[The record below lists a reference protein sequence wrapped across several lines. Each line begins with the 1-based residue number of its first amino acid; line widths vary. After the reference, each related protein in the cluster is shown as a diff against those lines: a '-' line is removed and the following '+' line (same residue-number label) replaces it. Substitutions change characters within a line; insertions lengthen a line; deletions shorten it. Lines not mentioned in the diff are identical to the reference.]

1 MKKYFPSDI
10 INLADFKKFCINS
23 KMSDED
29 VLKVYAYLDLNQDGK
44 ISKQEFSYRLIILN

>member
-1 MKKYFPSDI
+1 MKKYFPSGI

-44 ISKQEFSYRLIILN
+44 ISK